1 MLGVLLVRKLDA
13 GIVLSVLMM
22 NGDVKETSMMGL
34 VKL

>member
-22 NGDVKETSMMGL
+22 NEDVKETLMMGL